1 MLAFHR
7 FSHTVISSYYSSY
20 NQKVPALFLQIKQEP
35 QKNMEYFLTQQPQ
48 EKQALSEKIYIYQA
62 EIGYLPP
69 GNDGQAQKS
78 QGHKR
83 IMLFFHA

>member
-7 FSHTVISSYYSSY
+7 FSHTLISSYYSSY

-48 EKQALSEKIYIYQA
+48 EKQALSEKDLH
-62 EIGYLPP
+62 LPSR
-69 GNDGQAQKS
+69 DRLAS
-78 QGHKR
+78 TWE
-83 IMLFFHA
+83 